1 MLSAI
6 TYSYMT
12 WKSHLG
18 FQKCPWKGCKS
29 LVLRFKS
36 FSPNIQRGITKQT
49 QGNVVYCLTAKKKQT
64 NKQTKKT
71 KKRTKKFGI
80 STYSTYGSCTRI
92 FVIIYMVVRE
102 RISYRITTVSL
113 TKHVQRNI
121 CHLSNP
127 IKVGW
132 FAREGHPLHSLCDW
146 TCYNW
151 IITNNPSLISVDC
164 IFGGGVGICS
174 TSDAEGLVHNDRIVA
189 GVSLQQCVVRTMV

>member
-1 MLSAI
+1 
-6 TYSYMT
+6 MT

-18 FQKCPWKGCKS
+18 FWKYSWKGCKS
-29 LVLRFKS
+29 LVLRFKN
-36 FSPNIQRGITKQT
+36 FSPNLQRGITKQT
-49 QGNVVYCLTAKKKQT
+49 RGNVVYCLTEKK
-64 NKQTKKT
+64 NQTKRKNE
-71 KKRTKKFGI
+71 KKIGI
-80 STYSTYGSCTRI
+80 STYSANLQKLYTTCI
-92 FVIIYMVVRE
+92 FFIMYMVVRE
-102 RISYRITTVSL
+102 RMSYRITTVSL

-121 CHLSNP
+121 CHLSHP

-151 IITNNPSLISVDC
+151 ISTNNPSLISVDY

-189 GVSLQQCVVRTMV
+189 GVSLQQCVIRTIV